1 MRSIPREIAAASMHD
16 KPTTSE
22 QQSPADIAR
31 EAFRRLAIQ
40 RVAPTPEAYRQVYDE
55 VAGTQGQPSAEKVLT
70 NFVASLANGPS
81 ELARFAHRLTDSLK
95 MRDWGDYD
103 KHLKQLVEKH
113 LILPVATE
121 HTEASANTAASTTP
135 APDNAGAKDSVAPT
149 PPLKT
154 GSIPLVDDI
163 APLPAKRISIPL
175 VDDIAPP
182 RPKSASIQ
190 LVDDIDAPDQSGQ
203 GQTLEAPA
211 PVFNDTQLTRM
222 LREMLV
228 RTLTLAVP
236 SLLQG
241 TPELTTESESLA
253 IAISGARTRQGLTEI
268 ETRFKQFCF
277 RIEMKSGDV
286 AEEQELLLRLFK
298 LLIENIGELVED
310 DSWLNGQIANV
321 QEMLSGPI
329 NYASLIDATRSLK
342 EVIYKQSLL
351 KHSLAEA
358 KARVKDMMMTVI
370 DRLGAVATSTGDYHK
385 KIEGYSQKI
394 SRAKGVGD
402 LNQVLDDM
410 LRDTRNAQE
419 DTLRSQHDM
428 IAARR
433 EVQAAE
439 TRIHELESEL
449 TQMSELARE
458 DQLTGSL
465 NRRGLDDF
473 LEHEFARSERK
484 KTPLCVALLDLDDF
498 KRLNDTHGHSAGD
511 GALIHLVQVIK
522 TALRTMDIVARFGG
536 EEFVIVL
543 PHTPL
548 EAAVQTVTRVQRE
561 LTKQIFM
568 YNNERLLITFSAG
581 VALRKSGE
589 EQTALI
595 ARADEA
601 LYKAKKAGKNR
612 VVSAD

>member
-1 MRSIPREIAAASMHD
+1 MRSIPREIAAASMQD

-113 LILPVATE
+113 LIPPAAAE
-121 HTEASANTAASTTP
+121 HAEASAHAATP
-135 APDNAGAKDSVAPT
+135 ANAGVKDSVAPT

-163 APLPAKRISIPL
+163 APLPTKRISIPL

-182 RPKSASIQ
+182 RPKSASIP
-190 LVDDIDAPDQSGQ
+190 LVDDIDAPDQSSQ
-203 GQTLEAPA
+203 GQAPEVPA

-222 LREMLV
+222 LRDMLV

-253 IAISGARTRQGLTEI
+253 IAISDARTRQGLTEI

-310 DSWLNGQIANV
+310 DSWLSGQIANV

-358 KARVKDMMMTVI
+358 KARVKDMMITVI

-385 KIEGYSQKI
+385 KIENYSQKI

-402 LNQVLDDM
+402 LNRVLDDM

-484 KTPLCVALLDLDDF
+484 KSPLCVALLDLDDF

-612 VVSAD
+612 VISAE

>member
-1 MRSIPREIAAASMHD
+1 
-16 KPTTSE
+16 
-22 QQSPADIAR
+22 
-31 EAFRRLAIQ
+31 
-40 RVAPTPEAYRQVYDE
+40 
-55 VAGTQGQPSAEKVLT
+55 
-70 NFVASLANGPS
+70 
-81 ELARFAHRLTDSLK
+81 
-95 MRDWGDYD
+95 
-103 KHLKQLVEKH
+103 
-113 LILPVATE
+113 
-121 HTEASANTAASTTP
+121 
-135 APDNAGAKDSVAPT
+135 
-149 PPLKT
+149 
-154 GSIPLVDDI
+154 
-163 APLPAKRISIPL
+163 
-175 VDDIAPP
+175 
-182 RPKSASIQ
+182 
-190 LVDDIDAPDQSGQ
+190 
-203 GQTLEAPA
+203 
-211 PVFNDTQLTRM
+211 
-222 LREMLV
+222 
-228 RTLTLAVP
+228 
-236 SLLQG
+236 
-241 TPELTTESESLA
+241 
-253 IAISGARTRQGLTEI
+253 
-268 ETRFKQFCF
+268 
-277 RIEMKSGDV
+277 V

-310 DSWLNGQIANV
+310 DSWLSGQIANV

-419 DTLRSQHDM
+419 DTLRSQYDM

-548 EAAVQTVTRVQRE
+548 EAAMQTVTRVQRE